1 MEENKEIIMSF
12 CIATLIPIIYMIFY
26 LIKGKEKS
34 ILAFFKALLGT
45 LVMYISSIIPIMLI
59 VIRWSDLE
67 QNDFMGGII
76 LDVLSIMFSIPL
88 LAELIKCI
96 RRDFKLPNE
105 FESNLVSKVII
116 TVVTCVLTFALIVFT
131 KGFIAGDVSIFALIA
146 IIYMFV
152 AMILMIIIRRLKIK
166 FAEDYEKLEKI
177 KKNEQKIGIALS
189 IFMILFFIALM
200 IF

>member
-1 MEENKEIIMSF
+1 MEEYKEIIMSF
-12 CIATLIPIIYMIFY
+12 CIATLIPIIYMIVY
-26 LIKGKEKS
+26 LIKGKEKN
-34 ILAFFKALLGT
+34 ILAFFNALLGS

-76 LDVLSIMFSIPL
+76 LDVLSIMFSIPFF
-88 LAELIKCI
+88 AELIKSI

-105 FESNLVSKVII
+105 FESKFVSMVMI
-116 TVVTCVLTFALIVFT
+116 TVVTCVLTFALIIFT
-131 KGFIAGDVSIFALIA
+131 KGFIDGDVSIFALIA

-152 AMILMIIIRRLKIK
+152 AMILMIIIRRLKTK
-166 FAEDYEKLEKI
+166 FDEDFEKLEKI
-177 KKNEQKIGIALS
+177 KKIERKIGIALS

>member
-1 MEENKEIIMSF
+1 MEEYKEIIMSF
-12 CIATLIPIIYMIFY
+12 CIATLIPIIYMIVY
-26 LIKGKEKS
+26 LIKGKEKN
-34 ILAFFKALLGT
+34 ILAFFYALLGS
-45 LVMYISSIIPIMLI
+45 LVMYISLIIPIMLI

-76 LDVLSIMFSIPL
+76 LDVLSIMFSIPF

-105 FESNLVSKVII
+105 FESKFVSMVMI
-116 TVVTCVLTFALIVFT
+116 TVVTCVLTFALIIFT
-131 KGFIAGDVSIFALIA
+131 KGFIDGDVSIFALIA

-152 AMILMIIIRRLKIK
+152 AMILMIIIRRLKTK
-166 FAEDYEKLEKI
+166 FDEDFEKLEKI
-177 KKNEQKIGIALS
+177 KKIERKIGIALS